1 MARSGRHPF
10 GAVWCGGLQRPVR
23 RDSPGGDGVPPAD
36 HQFPDPARLCPAA
49 AARTAGHRLVAG
61 AGRRVRSGAAR
72 RRLLGAVRRLDGGH
86 GAPLGRRRGAGRGQ
100 HHRHAGDRTVRGGG
114 SRRAA
119 ARASSAGVGALVGL
133 LSSVVP
139 YSLEMVALRTLPP
152 RVFGILM
159 SLEPAVAALA
169 AAVLLSEWLT
179 PLQLLAMACVTAASV
194 GAART
199 ESAPE
204 ALPRD

>member
-1 MARSGRHPF
+1 
-10 GAVWCGGLQRPVR
+10 V
-23 RDSPGGDGVPPAD
+23 
-36 HQFPDPARLCPAA
+36 
-49 AARTAGHRLVAG
+49 
-61 AGRRVRSGAAR
+61 
-72 RRLLGAVRRLDGGH
+72 
-86 GAPLGRRRGAGRGQ
+86 
-100 HHRHAGDRTVRGGG
+100 
-114 SRRAA
+114 
-119 ARASSAGVGALVGL
+119 LVGL

-159 SLEPAVAALA
+159 SLEPAAAALA
-169 AAVLLSEWLT
+169 AAVLLSKWLT
-179 PLQLLAMACVTAASV
+179 PLQLLAMACVTAASA